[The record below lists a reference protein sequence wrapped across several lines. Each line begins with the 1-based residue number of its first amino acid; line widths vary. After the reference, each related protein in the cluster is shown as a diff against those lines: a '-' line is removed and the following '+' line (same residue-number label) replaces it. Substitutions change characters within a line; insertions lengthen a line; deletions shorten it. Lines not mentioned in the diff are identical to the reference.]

1 MTRNLS
7 RRTVLGIGLAAPLL
21 LRMTPARATPEA
33 MQAAIDE
40 FTGGAEMQ
48 EGRVML
54 KIPLLV
60 QNGNAV
66 PLTVSAESPMTES
79 DYVQTIAIFN
89 EINPLPD
96 TARFH
101 FTPASGLAQTQTR
114 IRLNG
119 DQHVHAVALMS
130 DGSYWT
136 SSTNVIVTAPACRE
150 S

>member
-1 MTRNLS
+1 MTRTPS
-7 RRTVLGIGLAAPLL
+7 RRMVLGMGLAAPLL
-21 LRMTPARATPEA
+21 LRMTPAAATPEA

-40 FTGGAEMQ
+40 FTGGAELR
-48 EGRVML
+48 EGRVTL

-66 PLTVSAESPMTES
+66 PLTVSADSPMTEN
-79 DYVQTIAIFN
+79 DYVETIAIFN
-89 EINPLPD
+89 EINPLPN
-96 TARFH
+96 TVRFH

-136 SSTNVIVTAPACRE
+136 SRTNVIVTAPACRE

>member
-1 MTRNLS
+1 MTNLS
-7 RRTVLGIGLAAPLL
+7 RRTVLGMGLATPLL
-21 LRMTPARATPEA
+21 LKLSPARATPET
-33 MQAAIDE
+33 MQAAIDA
-40 FTGGAEMQ
+40 FTGGAELR
-48 EGRVML
+48 EGRVTL

-66 PLTVSAESPMTES
+66 PMTVSAESPMTEE
-79 DYVQTIAIFN
+79 DYVKTIAIFN
-89 EINPLPD
+89 EVNPLPD

-101 FTPASGLAQTQTR
+101 FTPASGLAEAQTR

-119 DQHVHAVALMS
+119 DQRVHAVALMS